1 MQEKF
6 ALQIGLL
13 LALLGYK
20 VFSEREREREREREH
35 GLFLLFWPQQISKE
49 EKVVWKYL

>member
-20 VFSEREREREREREH
+20 VFSERESAR
-35 GLFLLFWPQQISKE
+35 LFLIFWPQQISKE
-49 EKVVWKYL
+49 EEEVWKYL

>member
-20 VFSEREREREREREH
+20 VFSEREREREH
-35 GLFLLFWPQQISKE
+35 GLILLFWPQQISKE